1 MQNDS
6 LIAFEKGKWFEYSAS
21 DLRGDSSNLIGAFL
35 DKKGLQYFNFSTAT
49 ANPYA
54 RSYSIIKYQDGLFQ
68 PAAVP
73 ANCSDFLRADQIIAD
88 TANNLLCNVILPSSM
103 FSETELGIF
112 RVSASMCS
120 SIVDFQKADSL
131 IKIADSS
138 IDVQASTLAAAI
150 AVDSSNGLWM
160 TMLPGSDIYRENY
173 GLFHIFGDSIT
184 IFNKWNSPLPSNNIN
199 CIYVDSSDII
209 WVGTWGGVAKLH
221 DTTWTIYTTANS
233 GLPDNDVHC
242 FKRASD
248 GSMWIA
254 ASSIGYIPGGVVTS
268 NGGVARLKN
277 GQWEAF
283 TRSNSSLPASEI
295 QQIAEDSSGNIW
307 MAAGTSLAVYNPNG
321 VNFASS
327 PLQSRS
333 GRAIGAPVSRVV
345 FGFSSRVDPALSG
358 ARYFDIRGRDM
369 GLNGLAGQSKGVCIM
384 RRDGAR

>member
-1 MQNDS
+1 MKIKSTPLLFFIILFFLFSMASASTWQIFTKDNAPLHGTSGGVLIDNQNRVWVCKSQNDS
-6 LIAFEKGKWFEYSAS
+6 LIAFEKGKWIEYSAS
-21 DLRGDSSNLIGAFL
+21 DLRGDSSSLIGAFL
-35 DKKGLQYFNFSTAT
+35 DKKGAPCFNFSTAT
-49 ANPYA
+49 TNPYA

-73 ANCSDFLRADQIIAD
+73 SNCSDYLRADQIIAD
-88 TANNLLCNVILPSSM
+88 TANNLLCNVIISSNM

-112 RVSASMCS
+112 RVSASTCS

-138 IDVQASTLAAAI
+138 IYVNTSTLAAAI
-150 AVDSSNGLWM
+150 AVDSNNTLWM
-160 TMLPGSDIYRENY
+160 TLLAGSDLYQENY

-184 IFNKWNSPLPSNNIN
+184 IFNRWNSPLPSNNIN

-283 TRSNSSLPASEI
+283 TRSI
-295 QQIAEDSSGNIW
+295 H
-307 MAAGTSLAVYNPNG
+307 G
-321 VNFASS
+321 VISNC
-327 PLQSRS
+327 
-333 GRAIGAPVSRVV
+333 
-345 FGFSSRVDPALSG
+345 
-358 ARYFDIRGRDM
+358 RYIY
-369 GLNGLAGQSKGVCIM
+369 
-384 RRDGAR
+384 